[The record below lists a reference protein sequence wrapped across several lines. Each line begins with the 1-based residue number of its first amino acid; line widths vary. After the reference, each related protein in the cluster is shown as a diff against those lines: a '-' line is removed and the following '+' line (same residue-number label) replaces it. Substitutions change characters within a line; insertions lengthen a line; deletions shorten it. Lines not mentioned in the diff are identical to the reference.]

1 MDHTGRTMGSE
12 DESAVTP
19 LVPGP
24 SDTTRLSSIEIV
36 RRIREV
42 ADSPGFAEACNGFIG
57 EFRDGDV
64 VLEFCS
70 SLQSWKQEM
79 GQAGFLLLRHGRNV
93 SSLVTRLSS
102 PPFSAAPSPLPRL
115 P

>member
-1 MDHTGRTMGSE
+1 MGSE
-12 DESAVTP
+12 NESAVTP

-36 RRIREV
+36 RRIREE
-42 ADSPGFAEACNGFIG
+42 ADSPGFAEECDRLIG

-64 VLEFCS
+64 ALEFCS
-70 SLQSWKQEM
+70 SLQNWNQEM
-79 GQAGFLLLRHGRNV
+79 GQAGSLLLRNGRNV
-93 SSLVTRLSS
+93 ISLVTRLSS
-102 PPFSAAPSPLPRL
+102 PPFSATLSTLSRL